1 MAEVKD
7 SSDALQLEKLPTE
20 EEEYKIKLAEAEK
33 AIAEAEVA
41 RKKLL
46 EKKRSMETELDTTE
60 KVSAIAP
67 FGCQSTITRTDA
79 GSLIITVP
87 SSGLRSDSIMAGVF
101 SLVWF
106 SAILPVTFA
115 GGLASTLFLLPFWLS
130 GGMIAKLAFYDPFL
144 GGQLTIG
151 QYAWSLKG
159 TWLGLKKKERD
170 GATDDLRGAMAEV
183 AMYVNGVP
191 QGELRLYGSKGMVS
205 LGLGLPMKELEY
217 LSGEINQYLLDIRQ
231 SVDNGKDD
239 LYEGVL

>member
-1 MAEVKD
+1 MAKVKD
-7 SSDALQLEKLPTE
+7 SSDALQLEKLPSE

-46 EKKRSMETELDTTE
+46 AKMKSTGTELGAAE
-60 KVSAIAP
+60 NASSIAP

-106 SAILPVTFA
+106 SAILPATFA
-115 GGLASTLFLLPFWLS
+115 GGLPSALFLLLFWAS
-130 GGMIAKLAFYDPFL
+130 GGMIVKLAFYDPFL

-183 AMYVNGVP
+183 TMYVNGVP
-191 QGELRLYGSKGMVS
+191 
-205 LGLGLPMKELEY
+205 
-217 LSGEINQYLLDIRQ
+217 
-231 SVDNGKDD
+231 
-239 LYEGVL
+239 